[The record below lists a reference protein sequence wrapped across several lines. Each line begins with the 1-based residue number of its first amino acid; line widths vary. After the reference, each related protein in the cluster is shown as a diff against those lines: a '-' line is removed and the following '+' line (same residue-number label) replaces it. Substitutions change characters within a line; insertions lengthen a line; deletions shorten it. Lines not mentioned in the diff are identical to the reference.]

1 MANKDNNY
9 TIDNFVIE
17 LDTDDKEQSER
28 EYIEFITATIMTIC
42 NDFISRHPKIN
53 LCSSQGL
60 TELLK
65 DVRRKYKADI
75 DRILKISEQD
85 TAADFENLS
94 EEGR

>member
-1 MANKDNNY
+1 MANKDNTY
-9 TIDNFVIE
+9 TVNNFVIE

-42 NDFISRHPKIN
+42 NDFVSRHSNIN

-65 DVRRKYKADI
+65 DIRRKYKADKDNI
-75 DRILKISEQD
+75 KELNMGYLYSY
-85 TAADFENLS
+85 LLYM
-94 EEGR
+94 